1 MQKSQVFFVEFRKY
15 CVEVPNNQ
23 CCGDLRAIELAYE
36 CPETGFFCGNFVAVA
51 KFRKN
56 PVSLAIVRKSWR
68 AQAQKPGFSD
78 IFRIPTRF
86 DAETRFLN
94 SDVNQGRSNLRTG
107 GQKPGFSENTRY
119 KPQKSQKPGFF
130 DFDA

>member
-36 CPETGFFCGNFVAVA
+36 CPETGFFCGNFVAVE

-56 PVSLAIVRKSWR
+56 PVSLVRVRKFLQKFTSNLTAKST
-68 AQAQKPGFSD
+68 AQQYFQPSAPKT
-78 IFRIPTRF
+78 FRILQKITLFVLISKCRNKV
-86 DAETRFLN
+86 AIALN
-94 SDVNQGRSNLRTG
+94 L
-107 GQKPGFSENTRY
+107 
-119 KPQKSQKPGFF
+119 
-130 DFDA
+130 